1 MRQTRVLIILLLII
15 STILVSCKND
25 NNDSNSSNLLNST
38 TDSKG
43 IAETETKEVDYMKR
57 EFCTVESLQKDSFTL
72 KNTAGELYHIDNSFL
87 GDFEVGDNVLLLY
100 LDRTSLG
107 NREYSADVYALY
119 SDDDSLLQPAN

>member
-1 MRQTRVLIILLLII
+1 MRRTRALIILFLII

-57 EFCTVESLQKDSFTL
+57 EFCTVERIIPHRQF
-72 KNTAGELYHIDNSFL
+72 AFRR
-87 GDFEVGDNVLLLY
+87 F
-100 LDRTSLG
+100 
-107 NREYSADVYALY
+107 
-119 SDDDSLLQPAN
+119 

>member
-1 MRQTRVLIILLLII
+1 MRRIRALIILFLII

-72 KNTAGELYHIDNSFL
+72 KNTADELYHIDNSLL

-100 LDRTSLG
+100 LDRTSMG
-107 NREYSADVYALY
+107 NREYSADVYAIY

>member
-1 MRQTRVLIILLLII
+1 MRQTQVLIILLLIV

-43 IAETETKEVDYMKR
+43 IAEIETKEVDDMKR

-72 KNTAGELYHIDNSFL
+72 KNTADELYHIDNSFL

-107 NREYSADVYALY
+107 NREYSADVYAIY

>member
-1 MRQTRVLIILLLII
+1 MRQTRALIILLLII

-25 NNDSNSSNLLNST
+25 DNDSNSSNLLNST

-72 KNTAGELYHIDNSFL
+72 KNTADELYHIGNSFL

-100 LDRTSLG
+100 LDRTSMG
-107 NREYSADVYALY
+107 NREYSADVYAIY
-119 SDDDSLLQPAN
+119 PDDDSLLQPAN